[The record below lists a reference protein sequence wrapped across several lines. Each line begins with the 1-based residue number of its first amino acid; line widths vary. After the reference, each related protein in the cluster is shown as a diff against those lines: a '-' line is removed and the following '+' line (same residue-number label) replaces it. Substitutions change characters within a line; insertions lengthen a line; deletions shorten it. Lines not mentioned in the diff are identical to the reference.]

1 MNLEKSARRWIKMVK
16 YRVIIQT
23 KDLDL
28 VQLMRLGIELHR
40 ELETMLNKKRMG
52 LGDFIDFWRI
62 EKVEDEK

>member
-1 MNLEKSARRWIKMVK
+1 VNLEKSARRWIKMVK

>member
-1 MNLEKSARRWIKMVK
+1 MVK